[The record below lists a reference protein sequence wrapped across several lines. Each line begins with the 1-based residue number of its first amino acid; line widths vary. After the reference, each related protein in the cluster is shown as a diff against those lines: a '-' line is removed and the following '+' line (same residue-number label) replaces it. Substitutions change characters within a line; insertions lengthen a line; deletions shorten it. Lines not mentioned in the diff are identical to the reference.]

1 MAKDSCYWDIEIA
14 WIESLHPLLF
24 NSRDCREKCLSGVF
38 SACFSLV
45 RLHHGDT
52 ACSNNAAIHLAPP
65 FTRVASDLIV
75 QSFIAPVHG
84 ICLEYKQTWMYQVY
98 YTVCNEN
105 NMLEITFESLRTE
118 SSKLS
123 MTVQICSAD
132 WMGRDLHVIRCSAYV
147 MFGSIDLV
155 QYWRLPLKAGMARYR
170 ISFWMAIVPA

>member
-45 RLHHGDT
+45 RLHHGILPSKCVF
-52 ACSNNAAIHLAPP
+52 ASSCSNNAAIHLAPP

-105 NMLEITFESLRTE
+105 NMLEITLKVWELDLQ
-118 SSKLS
+118 SSQWLYRY
-123 MTVQICSAD
+123 VQQIEWGGTCMWSD
-132 WMGRDLHVIRCSAYV
+132 VLHMWCLGR
-147 MFGSIDLV
+147 
-155 QYWRLPLKAGMARYR
+155 
-170 ISFWMAIVPA
+170 